1 MQTRRGSVVQ
11 RCVYAELECLGERRR
26 LGGEERAK
34 KGGDLP
40 GESLDEREEGRGG
53 DAGDVDEKLAAIAVE
68 EEGVAE
74 RHGGPGGGLH
84 AQREGAE
91 GVLLGADPGAVDGRR
106 AVEGGEPGL
115 PVSEGK
121 RGNVEAV
128 GGEEEQRVGG
138 EGRRGGRGGRG
149 NGKGGGG
156 GGGGG
161 GGAGGGRGG
170 AGGGGGGEWRAK
182 RQRRSVQ
189 RGRRWR
195 GRRSTRSAERSRST
209 STICSTSS
217 EAWRE

>member
-128 GGEEEQRVGG
+128 GGEEEPRGGG
-138 EGRRGGRGGRG
+138 EGRRGG
-149 NGKGGGG
+149 GGGG
-156 GGGGG
+156 GMEGEEAEKV
-161 GGAGGGRGG
+161 GAERTAMEGTEVDEVRG
-170 AGGGGGGEWRAK
+170 AVAK
-182 RQRRSVQ
+182 HQHDLLHVQ
-189 RGRRWR
+189 RGMEGVRVVEIVEGIEIVEFR
-195 GRRSTRSAERSRST
+195 GRTH
-209 STICSTSS
+209 
-217 EAWRE
+217 

>member
-11 RCVYAELECLGERRR
+11 RCVYAELECLGGRRR
-26 LGGEERAK
+26 RGGEERGK

-149 NGKGGGG
+149 MEGEEAEKV
-156 GGGGG
+156 
-161 GGAGGGRGG
+161 GAERTAMEGTEVDEVRG
-170 AGGGGGGEWRAK
+170 AVAK
-182 RQRRSVQ
+182 HQHDLLHVQ
-189 RGRRWR
+189 RGMEGVRVVEIVEGIEIVEFR
-195 GRRSTRSAERSRST
+195 GRTH
-209 STICSTSS
+209 
-217 EAWRE
+217 

>member
-149 NGKGGGG
+149 MEGEEAEKV
-156 GGGGG
+156 
-161 GGAGGGRGG
+161 GAERTAMEGTEVDEVRG
-170 AGGGGGGEWRAK
+170 AVAK
-182 RQRRSVQ
+182 HQHDLLHVQ
-189 RGRRWR
+189 RGMEGVRVVEIVEGIEIVEFR
-195 GRRSTRSAERSRST
+195 GRTH
-209 STICSTSS
+209 
-217 EAWRE
+217 

>member
-74 RHGGPGGGLH
+74 RHGGPGGGLQ

-115 PVSEGK
+115 PGSEGK

-138 EGRRGGRGGRG
+138 EGR
-149 NGKGGGG
+149 GGGG
-156 GGGGG
+156 GGRGMEGEEAEKV
-161 GGAGGGRGG
+161 GAERTAMERTEVDEVRG
-170 AGGGGGGEWRAK
+170 AVAK
-182 RQRRSVQ
+182 HQHDLLHVQ
-189 RGRRWR
+189 RGMEGMRVVEIVEGIEIVEFR
-195 GRRSTRSAERSRST
+195 GRTH
-209 STICSTSS
+209 
-217 EAWRE
+217 